1 MIYLSFAVLALV
13 FGIII
18 YFMFGFKTYKKTTKE
33 LKKDFSLI
41 EKERGRI
48 ARDMHDGLAQ
58 SIYSM
63 ILGLDVCLK
72 LIDKDTCETKVR
84 LTELRELANRSLKET
99 RQYIYNLSPDG
110 LSEKGLVNILENYIE
125 TFSKIDGVGVN
136 LIVNGNERSLAEEVK
151 KTFYQIAK
159 EALGNAAKHGEA
171 DEITINLGFE
181 DGSTF
186 LIVEDDG
193 GGFDV
198 DKVFRKSDWDNGK
211 MGLTNIKNRVELH
224 GGVCSIDSLPGKGTK
239 IAVKIPN

>member
-1 MIYLSFAVLALV
+1 MGFLSFAILALV

-18 YFMFGFKTYKKTTKE
+18 CFMFGFKTFKKTTKE
-33 LKKDFSLI
+33 LKRDFSLI

-48 ARDMHDGLAQ
+48 ASDMHDGLAQ

-72 LIDKDTCETKVR
+72 FIDKDIDDTKIR
-84 LTELRELANRSLKET
+84 LIELRELANRSLKET

-110 LSEKGLVNILENYIE
+110 LSEKGLVDTLESYCK
-125 TFSKIDGVGVN
+125 TFSKIDGMDVN
-136 LIVNGNERSLAEEVK
+136 LIVNGNERYLNDEVER
-151 KTFYQIAK
+151 TFYQIAR

-171 DEITINLGFE
+171 DKITVNLSFE
-181 DGSTF
+181 DDSTF

-193 GGFDV
+193 DGFDV
-198 DKVFRKSDWDNGK
+198 DRALRSSDWDNRK

-224 GGVCSIDSLPGKGTK
+224 GGAYSIDSLPGKGTK
-239 IAVKIPN
+239 IAVKIPS